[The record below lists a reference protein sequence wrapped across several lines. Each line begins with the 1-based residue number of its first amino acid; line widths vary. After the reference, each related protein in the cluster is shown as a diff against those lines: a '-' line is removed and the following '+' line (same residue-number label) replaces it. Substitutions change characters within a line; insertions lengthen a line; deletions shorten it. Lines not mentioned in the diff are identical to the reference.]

1 MSKNEHFDRLIRL
14 FQSAPINKGIFKNSS
29 IDLAEGKAE
38 YLFKVEQS
46 FFHGAN
52 ALHGAIYFKLLDDAA
67 YFAAATLVT
76 DQFLVT
82 KSYQVQ
88 FVRPVHLERLIAK
101 GSVIEM
107 NDLEIIAGS
116 EIFNEQ
122 GKLVAKGEGVFVRSK
137 KFLSELEGY
146 A

>member
-1 MSKNEHFDRLIRL
+1 MQKNEHFDRLIRL

-38 YLFKVEQS
+38 YLFKVDQS

-67 YFAAATLVT
+67 YFAAATLIT
-76 DQFLVT
+76 DHFLVT
-82 KSYQVQ
+82 KSYEVH
-88 FVRPVHLERLIAK
+88 FVRPVHLELLIAK
-101 GSVIEM
+101 GQVIEK
-107 NDLEIIAGS
+107 DEHEIKAAS

>member
-29 IDLAEGKAE
+29 IDLSEGKAE
-38 YLFKVEQS
+38 YLFKVDQS
-46 FFHGAN
+46 LFHGAN
-52 ALHGAIYFKLLDDAA
+52 ALHGAIYFKLLDDSA
-67 YFAAATLVT
+67 YFAAATLVK
-76 DQFLVT
+76 DHFLVT
-82 KSYQVQ
+82 KSYDVQ

-101 GSVIEM
+101 GWVTERS
-107 NDLEIIAGS
+107 DDEIIAES

-122 GKLVAKGEGVFVRSK
+122 GKLVAKGTGVFVRSK
-137 KFLSELEGY
+137 KFLNELEGY

>member
-1 MSKNEHFDRLIRL
+1 MQENEHFDRLIRL
-14 FQSAPINKGIFKNSS
+14 FQSAPINRGIFKNSS

-38 YLFKVEQS
+38 YLFKVDQS

-67 YFAAATLVT
+67 YFVAATLMT
-76 DQFLVT
+76 DFFLVT
-82 KSYQVQ
+82 KSYELQ

-101 GSVIEM
+101 GQVIERSEH
-107 NDLEIIAGS
+107 EIKATS
-116 EIFNEQ
+116 EIYNEQ
-122 GKLVAKGEGVFVRSK
+122 GKLVAKGTGVFVSSK
-137 KFLSELEGY
+137 KYLVELEGY